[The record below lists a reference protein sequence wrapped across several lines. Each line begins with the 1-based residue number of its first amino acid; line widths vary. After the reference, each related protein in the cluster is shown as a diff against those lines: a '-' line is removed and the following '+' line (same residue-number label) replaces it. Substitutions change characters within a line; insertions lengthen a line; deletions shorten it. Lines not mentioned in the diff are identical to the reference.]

1 MNQRLDKLRETLTV
15 SWAELQTRLG
25 CSESMLYF
33 MRKGDRNPSPKLLRR
48 IMELET
54 EAGLS
59 PPSPPRLQVR
69 DGPSDYVPKVDR
81 KHLHIVELRKQIS
94 IMEAQLASLKKTLED
109 ADG

>member
-1 MNQRLDKLRETLTV
+1 
-15 SWAELQTRLG
+15 
-25 CSESMLYF
+25 
-33 MRKGDRNPSPKLLRR
+33 
-48 IMELET
+48 MELET
-54 EAGLS
+54 EAGLG